1 MSPRLKLTAA
11 VACLAGA
18 AAGTIILAGAIVLRS
33 YLMQQ
38 ADQQLSTAATGL
50 AHHAQVAWPGNG
62 AGAPDRP
69 YVEVF
74 TPGGHPLM
82 PLGRG
87 AAPAVPVS
95 PAWVRAHAG
104 RPVTV
109 PGRTGGQSWRVV
121 AEPVHYQA
129 HHILYVYGASDYSL
143 VLTSRAVPGRPAI
156 LVVGVGLAD
165 VSQAEGKLVTAGLAY
180 SMVIILAAAGL
191 GAAVIRGSR
200 PPHSKI
206 LSTVASRAGEA
217 AHTQTAAESAAL
229 EAREQMRRA
238 LVAALRDLREPVSVV
253 AGFAEY
259 YRQGGGRDA
268 GEPDAMMRRVADE
281 TARMSGTIDAL
292 DEAGY
297 SRPCSS
303 A

>member
-1 MSPRLKLTAA
+1 VSRLKLTAA
-11 VACLAGA
+11 VLGLAGA
-18 AAGTIILAGAIVLRS
+18 AAGIIALAGAAELRS
-33 YLMQQ
+33 YLMRQ
-38 ADQQLSTAATGL
+38 ADQQLSAAAGGL
-50 AHHAQVAWPGNG
+50 SHHAQVAWPG
-62 AGAPDRP
+62 AGAPGRP

-74 TPGGHPLM
+74 TPGGRPLM
-82 PLGRG
+82 PPGRG

-95 PAWVRAHAG
+95 PAWVQAHAG

-109 PGRTGGQSWRVV
+109 PGRTAGQSWRVI

-129 HHILYVYGASDYSL
+129 HHILYVYGANDYSL
-143 VLTSRAVPGRPAI
+143 VLTSRAVPGRPAT

-165 VSQAEGKLVTAGLAY
+165 VSQAERKLVAAPLAY
-180 SMVIILAAAGL
+180 SLVIILGGAGIGAAAS
-191 GAAVIRGSR
+191 RGRLR
-200 PPHSKI
+200 PLSKI
-206 LSTVASRAGEA
+206 RSTITSRAGEA
-217 AHTQTAAESAAL
+217 APTQTAAESAAL
-229 EAREQMRRA
+229 EAREEMRRA
-238 LVAALRDLREPVSVV
+238 LVAALQDLREPVSVV
-253 AGFAEY
+253 AGTAEY

-281 TARMSGTIDAL
+281 TARMSGMIDAL

>member
-1 MSPRLKLTAA
+1 VLPRLKLTAA
-11 VACLAGA
+11 VLGLAGA
-18 AAGTIILAGAIVLRS
+18 AAGIIALAGATEVRS
-33 YLMQQ
+33 YLIQQ
-38 ADQQLSTAATGL
+38 ADQQLSAAANGL
-50 AHHAQVAWPGNG
+50 AHHAQVAWPGDRTPG
-62 AGAPDRP
+62 RP

-74 TPGGHPLM
+74 TPGGQPLM
-82 PLGRG
+82 PLRRG
-87 AAPAVPVS
+87 AVPAVAGG
-95 PAWVRAHAG
+95 PAWVRAHTG

-109 PGRTGGQSWRVV
+109 PGRTGGQSWRVI

-129 HHILYVYGASDYSL
+129 HHILYVYGANDYSL
-143 VLTSRAVPGRPAI
+143 VLTSRAVPGRPAT

-165 VSQAEGKLVTAGLAY
+165 ASHAERKLMTAPLAF
-180 SMVIILAAAGL
+180 SMVIILAAAGI
-191 GAAVIRGSR
+191 GAASSRGRLRPLGRIR
-200 PPHSKI
+200 
-206 LSTVASRAGEA
+206 STIATRAGET
-217 AHTQTAAESAAL
+217 AHTQAAAESAAL

-238 LVAALRDLREPVSVV
+238 LVAALQDLREPVSVV
-253 AGFAEY
+253 AGAAEY

-281 TARMSGTIDAL
+281 TARMSGMIDAL

>member
-1 MSPRLKLTAA
+1 VSRLKLTAA
-11 VACLAGA
+11 VLG
-18 AAGTIILAGAIVLRS
+18 LAGAIAGIIALAGATELRS
-33 YLMQQ
+33 YLTQQ
-38 ADQQLSTAATGL
+38 ADQQLSAAAGGL
-50 AHHAQVAWPGNG
+50 SRHAQVAWPGEG
-62 AGAPDRP
+62 GPGRP

-74 TPGGHPLM
+74 TPGGRPLM

-87 AAPAVPVS
+87 AAPAVPAS
-95 PAWVRAHAG
+95 PAWVQAHAG

-109 PGRTGGQSWRVV
+109 PGRTGGQSWRVI

-143 VLTSRAVPGRPAI
+143 VLTSRAVPGRPAT

-165 VSQAEGKLVTAGLAY
+165 VSQAERKLVTAPLAFC
-180 SMVIILAAAGL
+180 MVIILAAAGI
-191 GAAVIRGSR
+191 GAAASRGRLRPLRKIR
-200 PPHSKI
+200 
-206 LSTVASRAGEA
+206 STIAGRAGEEM
-217 AHTQTAAESAAL
+217 AHTQAAAESAAL

-238 LVAALRDLREPVSVV
+238 LVAALQDLREPVSVV

-259 YRQGGGRDA
+259 YRQGSGRDA
-268 GEPDAMMRRVADE
+268 GEPGAMMRRVADE

>member
-1 MSPRLKLTAA
+1 VSRLKLTAA
-11 VACLAGA
+11 VLGLAGA
-18 AAGTIILAGAIVLRS
+18 AAGIIALAGATELRS
-33 YLMQQ
+33 YLAQQ
-38 ADQQLSTAATGL
+38 ADQQLSAAAGGL
-50 AHHAQVAWPGNG
+50 SRHAQVAWPGEG
-62 AGAPDRP
+62 GPGRP

-74 TPGGHPLM
+74 TPGGRPLM

-87 AAPAVPVS
+87 AVPAVPAS
-95 PAWVRAHAG
+95 PAWVQAHAG

-109 PGRTGGQSWRVV
+109 PGRTGGQSWRVI

-165 VSQAEGKLVTAGLAY
+165 VSQAERKLVTAPLAFC
-180 SMVIILAAAGL
+180 MVIILAAAGI
-191 GAAVIRGSR
+191 GAAASRGRLRPLRKIR
-200 PPHSKI
+200 
-206 LSTVASRAGEA
+206 STIAGRAGEET
-217 AHTQTAAESAAL
+217 AHTQAAAESAAL

-238 LVAALRDLREPVSVV
+238 LVAALQDLREPVSVV

-268 GEPDAMMRRVADE
+268 GEPGAMMRRVADE

>member
-11 VACLAGA
+11 VLGLAGA
-18 AAGTIILAGAIVLRS
+18 AAGIIALAGATELRS
-33 YLMQQ
+33 YLTRQ
-38 ADQQLSTAATGL
+38 ADQQLSAAANGL
-50 AHHAQVAWPGNG
+50 AHHAQLAWPGDRTPG
-62 AGAPDRP
+62 RP

-87 AAPAVPVS
+87 AAPAVPAG
-95 PAWVRAHAG
+95 PAWVRAHVG

-109 PGRTGGQSWRVV
+109 PGRSGGQSWRVI

-129 HHILYVYGASDYSL
+129 HHILYVYGANDYSL
-143 VLTSRAVPGRPAI
+143 VLTSRAVPGRPAT

-165 VSQAEGKLVTAGLAY
+165 VSQAEGRLVTVGLAY
-180 SMVIILAAAGL
+180 GMVIILAGAGI
-191 GAAVIRGSR
+191 GAAAVRGSR
-200 PPHSKI
+200 RPFGKI
-206 LSTVASRAGEA
+206 RSTIASRARQT
-217 AHTQTAAESAAL
+217 AHTQAVAESAAL
-229 EAREQMRRA
+229 EAREQTRRA

-253 AGFAEY
+253 AGAAEY

-281 TARMSGTIDAL
+281 AARMGGMIDAL